1 MVAAFSRYAALN
13 AALMLVLLLC
23 SAVATDYQGL
33 KLLKLAKEQPGVV
46 ALPSGVLYEVLQKC
60 SKFDYI

>member
-1 MVAAFSRYAALN
+1 
-13 AALMLVLLLC
+13 MLVLLLC